1 MIAAAVAKK
10 VAAVA
15 AIATAVV
22 LCVVALGH
30 AAWFFLVDYLTPV
43 GASLALAAVMAALA
57 GVVAWI
63 TFGSPIRFSSEPEPE
78 PETLTQRVIGLA
90 KERPIVATV
99 AGLAAGFIFLR
110 NPALAT
116 IVAAALSNTPDHTPG
131 KRKR

>member
-1 MIAAAVAKK
+1 MIAATVAKK
-10 VAAVA
+10 VAAIA

-22 LCVVALGH
+22 LCVTALGH
-30 AAWFFLVDYLTPV
+30 ATWFFLLDYLTPT
-43 GASLALAAVMAALA
+43 GASLTLAAVMALLA
-57 GVVAWI
+57 GLVAWFS
-63 TFGSPIRFSSEPEPE
+63 FGTPFRFSSEPEPE

-90 KERPIVATV
+90 TERPILATV

-116 IVAAALSNTPDHTPG
+116 IVATALAGAPDTPP